1 MDFAY
6 LFTRS
11 DGRINRKPFWMGILV
26 MIAISIVVIG
36 LLAFTVGMV
45 GRGAK
50 IVVFIVQLL
59 FLYPSYNLMV
69 KRLHDRDRPDFF
81 AIIMLAPALVNGLFD
96 VLGITGNPLNMGP
109 LDYLL
114 GIVQLGIG
122 IWSLVEL
129 GCLRGTVGPN
139 QHGPDPLQGQP

>member
-96 VLGITGNPLNMGP
+96 VLGITGNPLNM
-109 LDYLL
+109 
-114 GIVQLGIG
+114 
-122 IWSLVEL
+122 
-129 GCLRGTVGPN
+129 
-139 QHGPDPLQGQP
+139 